1 MCECSIC
8 LNPVRYTRR
17 SKQLDCGHLYHKEC
31 IDRWM
36 EVGNTCPMCRSL
48 VQEPAPKFKVT
59 IRVENTATNNV
70 TIDEI
75 ITEFLLESFQGEI
88 NFETNT
94 SEELY
99 HIIHSLGILRSV
111 DIDSLVLNTER
122 AAVP

>member
-48 VQEPAPKFKVT
+48 VQTPKFKVT
-59 IRVENTATNNV
+59 IRIENTVTNNV

-75 ITEFLLESFQGEI
+75 ITEFLLENFQGEI

-94 SEELY
+94 SEELH
-99 HIIHSLGILRSV
+99 HIIQSLGILRAV
-111 DIDSLVLNTER
+111 DIDSLVLDTER
-122 AAVP
+122 AAVL